1 MKGIEI
7 DRSKRLKEEPGK
19 GHNRWHPDIP
29 PALEV
34 EPGEEVLLE
43 TRDAL
48 DGQIL
53 PGVTTAEL
61 EGMDTK
67 VVHPLTGP
75 VYVKGADP
83 GDLLEIEYLKITS
96 EPHGFTLFR
105 PGSGLLGDLFTEPYL
120 AHWEIENGWARSPQ
134 LPGVRIPDG
143 SFMGTAGLAPSH
155 QQIEEWTR
163 REAALKERGG
173 VVSLADPEDAVP
185 AVEPVAS
192 RGLRT
197 VPPRENCGNADVKQ
211 LTRGSRLFVPV
222 GVPGALYSVGD
233 GHFAQGDSECC
244 LTAIEV
250 GSTVLVRFQLHQGM
264 AARQDIRFPRFA
276 HEDYFNAPQWAV
288 PKRFTATMG
297 MPIREDGTNEGG
309 NLTLA
314 ARNALLAMLDLLQ
327 ERGWT
332 AEQAYVL
339 CSVAVDLKISNIVNL
354 PNVTVSAFL
363 PEDIFQ

>member
-7 DRSKRLKEEPGK
+7 DRGKRLKEEPDK

-29 PALEV
+29 PVLEV

-53 PGVTTAEL
+53 PGMTIADL
-61 EGMDTK
+61 DGMDTK

-96 EPHGFTLFR
+96 QPYGFTLFR

-185 AVEPVAS
+185 SSGKPRSGSCCASESTWRTAS
-192 RGLRT
+192 RWWRWT
-197 VPPRENCGNADVKQ
+197 
-211 LTRGSRLFVPV
+211 
-222 GVPGALYSVGD
+222 
-233 GHFAQGDSECC
+233 
-244 LTAIEV
+244 TAPAKS
-250 GSTVLVRFQLHQGM
+250 G
-264 AARQDIRFPRFA
+264 
-276 HEDYFNAPQWAV
+276 
-288 PKRFTATMG
+288 
-297 MPIREDGTNEGG
+297 
-309 NLTLA
+309 
-314 ARNALLAMLDLLQ
+314 
-327 ERGWT
+327 
-332 AEQAYVL
+332 
-339 CSVAVDLKISNIVNL
+339 
-354 PNVTVSAFL
+354 
-363 PEDIFQ
+363 